1 MVRRTYPDDVEQIS
15 EAADLETVVK
25 DKRAAWRAGDA
36 RARRRQRRYKN
47 LLTRQFQRACLDQDH
62 DDDSV

>member
-1 MVRRTYPDDVEQIS
+1 MKRTYPDDIVQIS
-15 EAADLETVVK
+15 EAVDLEAVVK

-47 LLTRQFQRACLDQDH
+47 LLTRQLQRGGVAGDH
-62 DDDSV
+62 EDG

>member
-1 MVRRTYPDDVEQIS
+1 MVRRTYSDDVEQIG
-15 EAADLETVVK
+15 EAADLESVVK

-47 LLTRQFQRACLDQDH
+47 LLTRQFK
-62 DDDSV
+62 

>member
-15 EAADLETVVK
+15 EAADLENVVK

-47 LLTRQFQRACLDQDH
+47 LLTRQFQRGGLGEGH
-62 DDDSV
+62 DDDSS